1 MIWSNEFVELDKNIH
16 DRDSFDCGEKELN
29 TFIQTQAAKH
39 MAVGISRTLLLPA
52 VDVLSNGKFPICS
65 FYTIAPSSIERKT
78 LPKTLSKKLPHY
90 PVPVFL
96 LAQLA
101 VDMKYLNQG
110 LGKITLIKALENL
123 WQINSR
129 MKAYAII
136 VDYLNENA
144 KQFYETFGFEI
155 LCSHNER
162 TRMYIRMSTI
172 SQLFTPKYSAISD
185 RFSDS

>member
-1 MIWSNEFVELDKNIH
+1 VKWSNEFVELDKSIH
-16 DRDSFDCGEKELN
+16 DRGQFDCGEQELN

-39 MAVGISRTLLLPA
+39 MTVGISRTLLLPA
-52 VDVLSNGKFPICS
+52 VNVLPNGRIPICS
-65 FYTIAPSSIERKT
+65 FYTIAPGSIERKT

-101 VDMKYLNQG
+101 IDAKCLNQG

-123 WQINSR
+123 WKINSR
-129 MKAYAII
+129 MRAYAVI
-136 VDYLNENA
+136 VDCLNENA
-144 KQFYETFGFEI
+144 KQFYEKFGFEI

-162 TRMYIRMSTI
+162 IRMYIRMNTI
-172 SQLFTPKYSAISD
+172 SQLFE
-185 RFSDS
+185 